1 MHYYLDGYNCLFCT
15 EGIHHNLSAQRTRFL
30 ERLRTCVSALK
41 LNVTVVFD
49 STIQSEST
57 RGHLNP
63 LECIYTNRYE
73 TADQHLIHL
82 IEHSRFPSRIT
93 LVTSDNALATT
104 ARHLGAQTI
113 EVFPF
118 LNWLQQRYTKV
129 KHKELHV
136 TKTAPKP
143 PREAKKSLLPPIK
156 LLPSPAKEDLR
167 ALFEERYRAACEE
180 EEAAIK
186 KQKKAKKA
194 PHEQNIPLSVRR
206 KKQREAPPLLPAES
220 ENTRWRRLFEENQKN
235 NAEDPWNPKEPF
247 L

>member
-15 EGIHHNLSAQRTRFL
+15 EGIHNNLNLQRTRFL
-30 ERLRTCVSALK
+30 ERLRTCATS
-41 LNVTVVFD
+41 LNLNMTVVFD
-49 STIQSEST
+49 STIQSEPT
-57 RGHLNP
+57 RGHLAP
-63 LECIYTNRYE
+63 LECIYTSRYE

-93 LVTSDNALATT
+93 LVTSDNALSTA
-104 ARHLGAQTI
+104 ARHAGAQTI

-136 TKTAPKP
+136 TKAAPKP
-143 PREAKKSLLPPIK
+143 LKEAKKSALPPIK
-156 LLPSPAKEDLR
+156 VHPSPPKEDLC

-180 EEAAIK
+180 EATTQ
-186 KQKKAKKA
+186 KQKPAKS
-194 PHEQNIPLSVRR
+194 PLLEQNRPPITKR
-206 KKQREAPPLLPAES
+206 KKQQTAPPLLPSES
-220 ENTRWRRLFEENQKN
+220 ETNRWYRLFQQNQQNNEE
-235 NAEDPWNPKEPF
+235 DLWNPKEPF